1 VTTPFDA
8 VRAAEPTYVV
18 PGVIRIAAA
27 LTAPDPVSTEPELE
41 IPTSPPAEIVCVVLE
56 KDLDV
61 PVEVI
66 VTLPL
71 VESMFELRSKVPP
84 SIATLPDV

>member
-1 VTTPFDA
+1 MSID
-8 VRAAEPTYVV
+8 
-18 PGVIRIAAA
+18 
-27 LTAPDPVSTEPELE
+27 PELE

-61 PVEVI
+61 PVEVM

-71 VESMFELRSKVPP
+71 VESMFELRSRVPP
-84 SIATLPDV
+84 SMATLPTV

>member
-1 VTTPFDA
+1 M
-8 VRAAEPTYVV
+8 
-18 PGVIRIAAA
+18 
-27 LTAPDPVSTEPELE
+27 STEPELE

-71 VESMFELRSKVPP
+71 VESMFELRSSVPP
-84 SIATLPDV
+84 WMATLPVV

>member
-1 VTTPFDA
+1 M
-8 VRAAEPTYVV
+8 
-18 PGVIRIAAA
+18 AAA
-27 LTAPDPVSTEPELE
+27 LTAPDPVSTDPELE

-71 VESMFELRSKVPP
+71 VESIFELSRRVPP
-84 SIATLPDV
+84 SIATFPTV